1 MLTGKSVHLRAWRE
15 EDLPVLTELRN
26 DVQLQAQLL
35 ARARG
40 SRPEQVRE
48 WLHSR
53 SEKVDSLLFIISD
66 CHSEE
71 AQGFIQVSGLDT
83 VDSHADLG
91 ICLIGKAQGRGKGG
105 ESISL
110 LANYLREHWRLR
122 KLNLR
127 VRADND
133 VALRCYQKVGFER
146 CGLLR
151 QHIFIEGGWQDVA
164 LMECFLNKAD

>member
-1 MLTGKSVHLRAWRE
+1 MLTGESVHLRVWRE
-15 EDLPVLTELRN
+15 EDLPILTELRN

-35 ARARG
+35 GRARG

-48 WLHSR
+48 WLQRR
-53 SEKVDSLLFIISD
+53 SAKVDSLLFIISEYD
-66 CHSEE
+66 SEE
-71 AQGFIQVSGLDT
+71 ALGFIQVSGLDA

-91 ICLIGKAQGRGKGG
+91 ICLIGDARGRGKGG
-105 ESISL
+105 EAISL

-151 QHIFIEGGWQDVA
+151 QHIFIEGRWQDVV
-164 LMECFLNKAD
+164 LMECFLTKED